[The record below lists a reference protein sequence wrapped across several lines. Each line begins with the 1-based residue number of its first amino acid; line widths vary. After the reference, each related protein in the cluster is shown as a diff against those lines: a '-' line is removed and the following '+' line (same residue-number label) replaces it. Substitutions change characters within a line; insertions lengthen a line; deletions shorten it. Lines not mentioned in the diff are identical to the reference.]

1 MSSENVSVM
10 LGNPKFAITSMT
22 VPILISLV
30 VSQANTFV
38 DMFWCST
45 LGDDALAAVG
55 MVSSLYW
62 LIAGIGNGI
71 GIGVSASAAFNIGSG
86 NKAAADSIITQ
97 AFVFMILVSVLIT
110 PVLLILNGPLVN
122 LIGGGMV
129 YEEAVAY
136 TTPFIILTIA
146 IIMQGV
152 FAGIL
157 RAEGAAKRSMNMML
171 SCAVFNMILDPVFLF
186 VFDWGIAGLSYAL
199 VIASLLSMIPFF
211 YWYFIKKDSYLKIT
225 LKKFRFRR
233 EYISAFLKVGF
244 PKMIELNI
252 MSLFNLL
259 FVHFLVLC
267 GGVAGTA
274 LYNTAWRYVALLL
287 IPSQAVAASV
297 VSVCSASYGTNDF
310 QKLKAGYNYALW
322 ISVIISTI
330 GSALVVLLAEPC
342 AALFTHTEDTLYLRE
357 DLTNVI
363 RIFCV
368 FIPFYAWINVAS
380 SLLQSLQMSSSSLYS
395 ALIRNIILTM
405 AFWITSSMTLYD
417 MWWSLV
423 LCEIFG
429 GFLMGIW
436 ALHGLNLRR
445 SERTVVKSHLIN

>member
-1 MSSENVSVM
+1 MNSENVSVM
-10 LGNPKFAITSMT
+10 LGNPKLAIASMT

-30 VSQANTFV
+30 VSQVNTFV

-55 MVSSLYW
+55 MVSSIYW

-71 GIGVSASAAFNIGSG
+71 GIGVSASASFNIGSG

-97 AFVFMILVSVLIT
+97 AFVFMILVSVIMT
-110 PVLLILNGPLVN
+110 PVLLLLNGPLVN
-122 LIGGGMV
+122 LIGGGLV

-136 TTPFIILTIA
+136 TTPFMIMTIA

-157 RAEGAAKRSMNMML
+157 RAEGAAKKSMEMML
-171 SCAVFNMILDPVFLF
+171 SCALFNMILDPVFVF
-186 VFDWGIAGLSYAL
+186 VFNWGIAGLSYAL
-199 VIASLLSMIPFF
+199 VVASLLSMIPFI
-211 YWYFIKKDSYLKIT
+211 YWYFIKKEMYLKIT
-225 LKKFRFRR
+225 LNKFRFRS
-233 EYISAFLKVGF
+233 EYIFSFLRVGF
-244 PKMIELNI
+244 PKMVELNI
-252 MSLFNLL
+252 MALFNLL
-259 FVHFLVLC
+259 FVHFIVLC

-310 QKLKAGYNYALW
+310 QKLRSGYNYALW
-322 ISVIISTI
+322 ISILISLA
-330 GSALVVLLAEPC
+330 GSALVALMAEPC
-342 AALFTHTEDTLYLRE
+342 AALFTHTEDTLYLRN
-357 DLTNVI
+357 DLVNVI
-363 RIFCV
+363 RIFCI

-395 ALIRNIILTM
+395 ALIRNIVLT
-405 AFWITSSMTLYD
+405 AALWISSSMTLYD

-436 ALHGLNLRR
+436 AFHGMNLRK
-445 SERTVVKSHLIN
+445 SERMTVVSNNV